1 MEIYSHLKNKD
12 HKEDK
17 AVKEEKVDK
26 EVKEVMMMMTTYLT
40 ENKLNDDVKSN
51 ELIKKSFI
59 KDKFNIFK
67 DKNIKHCLLYIF
79 HKKT

>member
-12 HKEDK
+12 PKEDK
-17 AVKEEKVDK
+17 AAKEEKEDK

-40 ENKLNDDVKSN
+40 ENQINDDVKSN

-59 KDKFNIFK
+59 
-67 DKNIKHCLLYIF
+67 
-79 HKKT
+79 

>member
-12 HKEDK
+12 PKEDK

-40 ENKLNDDVKSN
+40 ENQINDDVKSN

-59 KDKFNIFK
+59 
-67 DKNIKHCLLYIF
+67 
-79 HKKT
+79 